1 MWYLRD
7 FHVARNPETQSPCCF
22 VFVLQGLYPESSGI
36 VGNSMYDPSLNES
49 FRIGSSTSYNPH
61 WWGGEPVRFILLVG
75 TKRIIIL

>member
-1 MWYLRD
+1 MVIFFPSSLLKFIRGD
-7 FHVARNPETQSPCCF
+7 NSSV

-61 WWGGEPVRFILLVG
+61 WWGGEPVRLILHN
-75 TKRIIIL
+75 TARRI